1 MYLLNFTLEGLNLPD
16 WLGMFCLP
24 CKFVKLKSLFQTGV
38 PHDTEFLLAAGAPF
52 MDPRFFPNALK
63 LNLAQWTDSDR
74 NMSQLIMESWANFAK
89 KPVCRGG
96 RVWDCGPTP
105 YALFNTIIWQPMSLG
120 NLQYLA
126 INSTNYTTNLQVTT
140 SWESSKWDAVTNPY
154 STSVMWR
161 DYKQKVAQFW
171 NSYIPK
177 LVGTTP
183 PIWQPTVEP
192 YMDELRIYR
201 AATWSVLA
209 SLIVLLCLTLICS
222 CLYCRAK
229 R

>member
-1 MYLLNFTLEGLNLPD
+1 
-16 WLGMFCLP
+16 
-24 CKFVKLKSLFQTGV
+24 
-38 PHDTEFLLAAGAPF
+38 
-52 MDPRFFPNALK
+52 
-63 LNLAQWTDSDR
+63 
-74 NMSQLIMESWANFAK
+74 FAK
-89 KPVCRGG
+89 KPVCKNG

-105 YALFNTIIWQPMSLG
+105 YALFNTITWRPMTVS

-126 INSTNYTTNLQVTT
+126 INSTNYTTNMQYTT
-140 SWESSKWDAVTNPY
+140 NWESSNFDSVTNPY

-177 LVGTTP
+177 LVGTVP
-183 PIWQPTVEP
+183 PIWQPTIEP

-209 SLIVLLCLTLICS
+209 TLIVLLCLTMICS

-229 R
+229 RYFVQPIRVSSML